1 MGKEDQE
8 RKIRMQRN
16 MAGHDC
22 SLARAF
28 AVNPSRLPARPSG
41 LRGVDRSARPSRGAA
56 VPSMQTCVRVSLLK
70 RTEGRNVDHEKTL
83 DSRSLRQQKP
93 RPLAR
98 PGLFETMT
106 GM

>member
-22 SLARAF
+22 SSARAF

-41 LRGVDRSARPSRGAA
+41 LRGLTAQRGQAKEPA
-56 VPSMQTCVRVSLLK
+56 VGHQR
-70 RTEGRNVDHEKTL
+70 RTALTRREA
-83 DSRSLRQQKP
+83 S
-93 RPLAR
+93 
-98 PGLFETMT
+98 
-106 GM
+106 

>member
-22 SLARAF
+22 SSARAF

-41 LRGVDRSARPSRGAA
+41 LRGLTAQRGQAEE
-56 VPSMQTCVRVSLLK
+56 PPCHQCR
-70 RTEGRNVDHEKTL
+70 
-83 DSRSLRQQKP
+83 
-93 RPLAR
+93 LA
-98 PGLFETMT
+98 LA
-106 GM
+106 